1 MLKHTFCGKIALL
14 KTSVFVRISSLTFL
28 LRVYFSLKDRKA
40 WNDSVSLESYI
51 MAEDV
56 YARGHNIF

>member
-1 MLKHTFCGKIALL
+1 MLKHMFYGKIALL
-14 KTSVFVRISSLTFL
+14 KTSVFVRISSLTL
-28 LRVYFSLKDRKA
+28 LRVYFSFEDRKA